1 MVIDKVGNVN
11 NVYDAKRPKGAA
23 KSGEVEQSAD
33 KVQISSEGLK
43 AVEDARYT
51 QIVRDASDVRVDKVN
66 EIKAKI
72 ASGEY
77 DKDIDNKILNLVA
90 DKILTQLFR
99 K

>member
-11 NVYDAKRPKGAA
+11 NVYDAKRSKGVA
-23 KSGEVEQSAD
+23 KSGQVEQSAD

-51 QIVRDASDVRVDKVN
+51 QIVRDVPDVREERVQ

-77 DKDIDNKILNLVA
+77 DKEIDNKILNIVA
-90 DKILTQLFR
+90 DKILTQLIR
-99 K
+99 R

>member
-11 NVYDAKRPKGAA
+11 NVYDAKRPKGVS
-23 KSGEVEQSAD
+23 KSGQADQTAD
-33 KVQISSEGLK
+33 KVQISNEALK

-51 QIVRDASDVRVDKVN
+51 QTVRETPDVRAEKVN

-90 DKILTQLFR
+90 DKILTQLLH